1 MLFFPWFCIW
11 CIVAIH
17 IRSVFGMEYVVCI
30 WYGDACYAVEICS
43 SYSVFDA
50 TYNCSVVGMD
60 HGVNCVFVKKC
71 LQLV

>member
-1 MLFFPWFCIW
+1 
-11 CIVAIH
+11 
-17 IRSVFGMEYVVCI
+17 MEYVVCI
-30 WYGDACYAVEICS
+30 WYGDVCYAVDICS
-43 SYSVFDA
+43 SYSVFGA